1 MSSWEPWLAAGG
13 QLKYRGIVEAIE
25 IDLKSGRIQPGDRLP
40 PQRMIAEILGVDLT
54 TVTRAFN
61 EARRRGLVEANAGR
75 GTFIRR
81 RIDDGRMLGAAS
93 TPAVDLSMN
102 IPPQPAAANLKRL
115 IPETIANLLSEEGG
129 MLNLHYQESTG
140 SESDRAAAAVWL
152 RQRIPDVKPASIVLT
167 NGAQN
172 ALFAICEC
180 LASPGDSIAA
190 GFVTY
195 PGLKA
200 IAQQRGFRLRP
211 LEMDEQGIDPQS
223 FEACC
228 ATAPPKLLYVI
239 PAIDNPTTATL
250 SEERRHEIVAI
261 ARRYNVTII
270 EDDPYSSLQS
280 DPLTPIAALAPDITW
295 HIATL
300 SKCASPALR
309 IAYVVAPSAAEATR
323 LAAVIRAVNLMVP
336 PLNAALASR
345 WIATG
350 ILDDVALAIREENIA
365 RQKLAKTALGG
376 AQVASDKCASH
387 IWMRMPPQ
395 WRATNFVEHAGR
407 LGISVVPGAAFAIGP
422 KEPEALRLS
431 LGVAPDRD
439 ALLHALKQLAVLL
452 SQPPGAAKAIV

>member
-1 MSSWEPWLAAGG
+1 MSSWEPWLAEGE

-25 IDLKSGRIQPGDRLP
+25 ADLRAGRIKPGDRMP

-81 RIDDGRMLGAAS
+81 RVDDSRILGGPAQ
-93 TPAVDLSMN
+93 PAVDLSMN
-102 IPPQPAAANLKRL
+102 IPPQPTAANLKRL
-115 IPETIANLLSEEGG
+115 IPETIATLLAEENG
-129 MLNLHYQESTG
+129 MQNLHYQESTG
-140 SESDRAAAAVWL
+140 SETDRATAVVWL
-152 RQRIPDVKPASIVLT
+152 ERRLSGLQPASIVLT

-200 IAQQRGFRLRP
+200 VAQQQGLEVQA
-211 LEMDEQGIDPQS
+211 LEMDAEGIVPDA

-228 ATAPPKLLYVI
+228 AAEAPKLLYVI

-250 SEERRHEIVAI
+250 PAERRHAIVAI
-261 ARRYNVTII
+261 ARKYNVTIV
-270 EDDPYSSLQS
+270 EDDPYSPLQTN
-280 DPLTPIAALAPDITW
+280 PLPPLAALAPEITW

-300 SKCASPALR
+300 SKCATPALR
-309 IAYVVAPSAAEATR
+309 IAYVVAPSSAQATR

-336 PLNAALASR
+336 PINAALASR
-345 WIATG
+345 WIVTG
-350 ILDDVALAIREENIA
+350 ILDDITDAIRDENIA
-365 RQKLAKTALGG
+365 RQKIAKTVFGDAPI
-376 AQVASDKCASH
+376 AADKCGSH
-387 IWMRMPPQ
+387 IWMPMPAH
-395 WRATNFVEHAGR
+395 WRANDFVQHAGR
-407 LGISVVPGAAFAIGP
+407 SGISVVPASVFATSGT
-422 KEPEALRLS
+422 EPEALRLS
-431 LGVAPDRD
+431 LGVASDRD
-439 ALLHALKQLAVLL
+439 ALLQALKQLASLL
-452 SQPPGAAKAIV
+452 SQPSGAARAIV